1 MANDHEY
8 LKNRYEIVSNVAKN
22 YVGVKNVTLQIE
34 ILQFSLWII
43 LHFRSIYNSAPL
55 SFSTCQRLMQQNV
68 ECCPHLH
75 KRCKQANEAKT
86 QWIFYEER
94 IGALNLSDGDM

>member
-34 ILQFSLWII
+34 ILQFSLSFICI
-43 LHFRSIYNSAPL
+43 LDQFTTVHHYL
-55 SFSTCQRLMQQNV
+55 L
-68 ECCPHLH
+68 
-75 KRCKQANEAKT
+75 
-86 QWIFYEER
+86 
-94 IGALNLSDGDM
+94 ALVKG